1 LQFKQNQKLK
11 VASLNDIR
19 KSMKNLDPAE
29 MEEII
34 LRLAK
39 FKVDN
44 KALLN
49 YLLYERADEENY
61 IKDVK
66 IEISQV
72 FSDTNIS
79 SQYLAKKTIRKA
91 LKICN
96 NHIKYSGLT
105 STSIELLLHF
115 CSELKDLGFNLK
127 GNHVLANLYQRQIKR
142 IEQSINTLHED
153 LQYDYYKELEKLNT

>member
-1 LQFKQNQKLK
+1 MQHQKNKGLK

-29 MEEII
+29 MEEIL

-49 YLLYERADEENY
+49 YLLYERADEAAY
-61 IKDVK
+61 INQVK
-66 IEISQV
+66 IEISEI
-72 FSDTNIS
+72 FSDTNTS
-79 SQYLAKKTIRKA
+79 SSYLAKKTIRKA
-91 LKICN
+91 LKVCN
-96 NHIKYSGLT
+96 NHIKYSGLNT
-105 STSIELLLHF
+105 TCIELLIHF
-115 CSELKDLGFNLK
+115 CMELKDLGMSLR

-142 IEQSINTLHED
+142 IEQSIATLHED
-153 LQYDYYKELEKLNT
+153 LQYDYNKELEKIII